1 MGQAFI
7 TMSGQ
12 DFTPS
17 ACTIIYQDLDYDSG
31 RAMDG
36 SMLRNKLATKVSLNL
51 EWNTISVQE
60 MSRILKA
67 INPTFFPV
75 TYFSPEE
82 GEFVTSEFYVA
93 EKSVPIYSYINGQI
107 KYNAGFS
114 FSLVER

>member
-36 SMLRNKLATKVSLNL
+36 R
-51 EWNTISVQE
+51 
-60 MSRILKA
+60 
-67 INPTFFPV
+67 
-75 TYFSPEE
+75 
-82 GEFVTSEFYVA
+82 
-93 EKSVPIYSYINGQI
+93 
-107 KYNAGFS
+107 
-114 FSLVER
+114 

>member
-1 MGQAFI
+1 
-7 TMSGQ
+7 
-12 DFTPS
+12 
-17 ACTIIYQDLDYDSG
+17 
-31 RAMDG
+31 MDG

-51 EWNTISVQE
+51 EWNTLSVQE

-67 INPTFFPV
+67 IDPTFFPV
-75 TYFSPEE
+75 TYFSPQE
-82 GEFVTSEFYVA
+82 GAFITSEFYVA

>member
-36 SMLRNKLATKVSLNL
+36 SMMRNKLATKVSLNL

-67 INPTFFPV
+67 IKPTFFPV
-75 TYFSPEE
+75 TYFLLKRGSLSLPLFRRKISH
-82 GEFVTSEFYVA
+82 GKKGRF
-93 EKSVPIYSYINGQI
+93 NG
-107 KYNAGFS
+107 F
-114 FSLVER
+114 